1 MTISSTPSV
10 WAGRVGRY
18 LRFATARS
26 AALRAEPSAK
36 SQAKPAAA
44 IAIDAGVLR
53 TATSPT
59 GGAGASNASTFRS
72 AGVPTDLAMVATRT
86 NDSAGRPEARKSA
99 PFSTW
104 LWLAAAILA
113 PFAIHYISAAGQL

>member
-10 WAGRVGRY
+10 WAMRS
-18 LRFATARS
+18 LRSILSMGDAACSRRS

-44 IAIDAGVLR
+44 IAIDAPSNRYRAAGE
-53 TATSPT
+53 TGHGQN
-59 GGAGASNASTFRS
+59 GGAAASS
-72 AGVPTDLAMVATRT
+72 P
-86 NDSAGRPEARKSA
+86 
-99 PFSTW
+99 STW

-113 PFAIHYISAAGQL
+113 PFAAAYISGAGQ